1 MDDQGKRVSWVE
13 LYLDLVVVLA
23 VAQLAH
29 LIVTEPAMRSVWI
42 ALGLFFTLWWTWVG
56 FAVLYNRLGADE
68 PVQRLLFLAAS
79 VPIGVAAVAIE
90 PASTGDSTVFALSL
104 AVARLVLAGAHAV
117 TGEGRS
123 LLNDRITRACLGS
136 AALFALSAAT
146 PEPLRYALWAV
157 AIGVESS
164 AMLAEDRTAAR
175 RVRRDHDLS
184 ALRPEDA
191 SEALDAHHFAERFGL
206 FLIILLGEVVVEAGQ
221 ASANGHATD
230 TAGWA
235 VLVAAMVLAA
245 ALWWVYF
252 DSARGDQPQGARA
265 VGWVA
270 DDGARDLRSRPHAP
284 GLRAAHHRGGGR
296 PPAAGRPAADRVLA
310 GLRRDRHLPHR
321 HAGLPVLVEPRAGRR
336 TGAAARRD
344 VPARP
349 AAARAEPVRL
359 RVAAHRLDG
368 DVRRPQHPRAA
379 RGCRGRPRALPRR

>member
-13 LYLDLVVVLA
+13 LYLDLVFVLA

-123 LLNDRITRACLGS
+123 LLSERITRACLGS

-175 RVRRDHDLS
+175 RLRRDHDLS

-252 DSARGDQPQGARA
+252 DSAAAINLKVLELSGGSPTMARA
-265 VGWVA
+265 IFAVGHMLPA
-270 DDGARDLRSRPHAP
+270 FAL
-284 GLRAAHHRGGGR
+284 LIIAAGVG
-296 PPAAGRPAADRVLA
+296 PPAGGRPAADRVLA

-336 TGAAARRD
+336 AGAAAHRD
-344 VPARP
+344 VPARA
-349 AAARAEPVRL
+349 AAARAQPVRVRL
-359 RVAAHRLDG
+359 AADGLDG